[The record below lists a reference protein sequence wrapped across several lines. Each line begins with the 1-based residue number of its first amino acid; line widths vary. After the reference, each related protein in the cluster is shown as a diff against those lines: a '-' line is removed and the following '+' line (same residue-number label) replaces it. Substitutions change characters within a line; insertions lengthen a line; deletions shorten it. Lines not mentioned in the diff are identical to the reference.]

1 MPYNFF
7 FINIIIKNSV
17 IKKITDPKIYGHSNN
32 PWVKRRIKN
41 QAKVAI
47 RERV

>member
-17 IKKITDPKIYGHSNN
+17 IKKKIYGHSNN